1 MNLLTKDITDRL
13 LNNGQE
19 NAGRIARG
27 ENTLDFY
34 PVVKLFTP
42 DGGCTWLL
50 TEIDPENPDMAFG
63 LCDVGLGCPEIGWV
77 SLIEIGAIRGRLGL
91 AVERDL
97 SFRGG
102 RPVSVYTKEAA
113 KNGHIKAWRGRP
125 LEPE

>member
-13 LNNGQE
+13 LKNGQE

-77 SLIEIGAIRGRLGL
+77 SLVELGAIRGRLGL

-97 SFRGG
+97 SFRGE
-102 RPVSVYTKEAA
+102 RPVSVYAKEAA
-113 KNGHIKAWRGRP
+113 KSGHIKA
-125 LEPE
+125 